1 MNPAIATGVASAFWI
16 AGFLLV
22 HTYALYPLS
31 LPLLRRLFPMRKPVA
46 ASPAPG
52 APRNPKVS
60 LIIAAYNEEKT
71 LDEKIRNS
79 FELEY
84 PRDDLEVLI
93 GSDGSTDRTEA
104 IAAQYAPDVKLF
116 AFPQRSGKAAVLN
129 RLVPAACGDI
139 LVFCDANTML
149 LKNVLQ
155 KMLPH
160 FDNPEVGCVC
170 GRLILHDAGEA
181 ALSIGESI
189 YWNLE
194 SEIKKHEGQLG
205 TVIGA
210 NGGLYAIRKELYH
223 EIPVD
228 CKVMDDFFVTT
239 HVLRAGKAVVYE
251 PQAIGH
257 EETSLDAYGE
267 FHRKVRIS
275 QANFNLLPRYLP
287 LLNPLR
293 PMVAY
298 GFLSH
303 KLLRWLAPLLLI
315 ALLLA
320 NIALAPFSPFFAGVL
335 AAQAVFYAVAVL
347 GYYGN
352 GRTRRYKF
360 LLIPYYFVSMNGALL
375 LGLVKA
381 LTARHD
387 GGTWSRV
394 ERAMTRHDAGAA
406 GYPPVRAQAGE
417 YPN

>member
-1 MNPAIATGVASAFWI
+1 MNAVAVTTLATVFWV
-16 AGFLLV
+16 AGFLLL
-22 HTYALYPLS
+22 HTYVLYPLS
-31 LPLLRRLFPMRKPVA
+31 LPVLRRLFPMRN
-46 ASPAPG
+46 PAPSDS
-52 APRNPKVS
+52 APQRRKVS
-60 LIIAAYNEEKT
+60 LILAAYNEEKV

-84 PRDDLEVLI
+84 PREDLEILV

-116 AFPQRSGKAAVLN
+116 AFPQRSGKSAVLN
-129 RLVPAACGDI
+129 RMVPAASGEI

-155 KMLPH
+155 KLLQH

-170 GRLILHDAGEA
+170 GRLILHDAGQA

-194 SEIKKHEGQLG
+194 SEIKKQEGRLG

-210 NGGLYAIRKELYH
+210 NGGLYAIRKDLYRA
-223 EIPVD
+223 IPVG

-293 PMVAY
+293 PMVAF

-303 KLLRWLAPLLLI
+303 KLLRWFAPI
-315 ALLLA
+315 LLA
-320 NIALAPFSPFFAGVL
+320 TLLAANLALAPVSSFFAAVL
-335 AAQAVFYAVAVL
+335 AAQAAFYAVAAL

-352 GRTRRYKF
+352 GRTRRYKI
-360 LLIPYYFVSMNGALL
+360 LLIPYYFVSMNWALL
-375 LGLVKA
+375 LGMVKA
-381 LTARHD
+381 LTTRD
-387 GGTWSRV
+387 TGTWNRV
-394 ERAMTRHDAGAA
+394 ERATNRSKAA
-406 GYPPVRAQAGE
+406 VPSFPPVRAQAGD